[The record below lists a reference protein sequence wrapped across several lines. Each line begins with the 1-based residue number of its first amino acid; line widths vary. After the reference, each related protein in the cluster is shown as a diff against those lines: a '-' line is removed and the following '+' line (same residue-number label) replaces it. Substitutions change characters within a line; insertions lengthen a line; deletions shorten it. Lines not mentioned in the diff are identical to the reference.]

1 MTDDDLVD
9 RALDDIRPRLEALP
23 ESVRAMVLLELMT
36 RWIAGFPA
44 FGGEAILAEMMREI
58 SELAP
63 DMEVV
68 VWGPSGHPQKAPV
81 H

>member
-1 MTDDDLVD
+1 
-9 RALDDIRPRLEALP
+9 
-23 ESVRAMVLLELMT
+23 MVLLELMT

-44 FGGEAILAEMMREI
+44 FGRETILAEMMREI

-68 VWGPSGHPQKAPV
+68 LWGPSGHPQKAPV